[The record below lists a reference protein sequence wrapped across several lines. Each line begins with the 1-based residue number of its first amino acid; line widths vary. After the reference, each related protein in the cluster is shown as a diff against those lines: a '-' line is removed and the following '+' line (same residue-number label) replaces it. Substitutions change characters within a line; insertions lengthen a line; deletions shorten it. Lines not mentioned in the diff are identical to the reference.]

1 MNRVLVDTGPLVAS
15 LSEEDQ
21 HHEICVAALKELSTP
36 LLTCW
41 PVITEAAWLLRNDPE
56 AVDRLLQ
63 SVSKGFLQVL
73 PVIGGEADKI
83 AKLLSRYRNLRPQI
97 ADAMLVYLAHRE
109 NIRTI
114 FTLDR
119 RDFSVYR
126 TAKKLPFRLVPE
138 LRTK

>member
-15 LSEEDQ
+15 LSEEDE

-41 PVITEAAWLLRNDPE
+41 PAITEAAWLLRNDP
-56 AVDRLLQ
+56 DRLLQ

-73 PVIGGEADKI
+73 PVIGGAADKI
-83 AKLLSRYRNLRPQI
+83 ARLLSRYRILRPQI
-97 ADAMLVYLAHRE
+97 AEAMLVYLAHRE
-109 NIRTI
+109 NIPTI

>member
-1 MNRVLVDTGPLVAS
+1 MNRVRVDPGPLVAS
-15 LSEEDQ
+15 LSEEDE
-21 HHEICVAALKELSTP
+21 HREICVAALKELSTP

-73 PVIGGEADKI
+73 PVIGGQADKI

-97 ADAMLVYLAHRE
+97 AGAMLVYLAHRE

-114 FTLDR
+114 LLWIEE
-119 RDFSVYR
+119 FSR
-126 TAKKLPFRLVPE
+126 SIERPRNFRFPWCLN
-138 LRTK
+138 

>member
-15 LSEEDQ
+15 LSEQDE

-97 ADAMLVYLAHRE
+97 AHAMLVYLAHRE

>member
-15 LSEEDQ
+15 LSEEDE
-21 HHEICVAALKELSTP
+21 HREICVAALKELSP
-36 LLTCW
+36 LLLTCW
-41 PVITEAAWLLRNDPE
+41 PVITEVAWLLRNDPE

-63 SVSKGFLQVL
+63 SASKGFLQVS
-73 PVIGGEADKI
+73 PIIGEEAGKI
-83 AKLLSRYRNLRPQI
+83 AKLLPHYRNLRPQI
-97 ADAMLVYLAHRE
+97 ADAVLVYSAHRE

-114 FTLDR
+114 FTLDQ